1 MPEQYK
7 QYSKKDKLPLKYA
20 SVQPE
25 VKQRISQVLDGMGNC
40 QEIREHI
47 DDLYKLIEHQMLQQM
62 KQEKQMIAI
71 KHMEAWKRYDKDM
84 REYDPET
91 RSYKKK

>member
-91 RSYKKK
+91 RSYKK